1 MWRVVLW
8 IVVVS
13 ALAMTVDR
21 LWLDRRLMSQLPIQW
36 WLDRCIQAIERF
48 GQSLVHG

>member
-8 IVVVS
+8 IVVAS
-13 ALAMTVDR
+13 ALVMTVDR
-21 LWLDRRLMSQLPIQW
+21 LWLDRRLASQLPIQS
-36 WLDRCIQAIERF
+36 WLDGCTQAIERF